1 MKIFIDIG
9 HPAHVHYFR
18 NFMKLMIE
26 KGHEFC
32 ISARDKEVTFKLL
45 KHYEIPYISRGKG
58 GKGIFGKFFYLFKG
72 DLIVYSV
79 ARKFRPD
86 IFLSFAS
93 PYAAHSAFLLHRP
106 HIALDDTEAAKF
118 GQFFYLP
125 FTRTKLN
132 PLSFNKTFKSNQIR
146 FDSFMELCSLHPHF
160 FKPDVT
166 ILEELK
172 ITKSEQFI
180 LMRFVSWDANHDF
193 RQKGFSNSDKKNL
206 INTLSAKYKILISS
220 ESELPERFKQ
230 LAIKI
235 SPEKIHH
242 IMAFATLFI
251 GEGATMASECAML
264 GTPAIYV
271 NSITA
276 GTLEEQEKYG
286 LLFGF
291 RNSTGVLDKA
301 LELLTIKNLKE
312 EFQLRRQKL
321 LSDKIDI
328 TNFMVWFI
336 ENYPDSAEVM
346 KTNPEYQYNF
356 KQ

>member
-18 NFMKLMIE
+18 NFIKLMLA

-32 ISARDKEVTFKLL
+32 VCARDKEVTFSLL
-45 KHYEIPYISRGKG
+45 KSYGIPFISRGKG
-58 GKGIFGKFFYLFKG
+58 GKGFFGKFIYLFKG
-72 DLIVYSV
+72 DKIVWSA
-79 ARKFRPD
+79 ARKFKPD
-86 IFLSFAS
+86 MFLSFAS

-106 HIALDDTEAAKF
+106 HIALDDTEAAKL
-118 GQFFYLP
+118 GQLFYLP

-132 PLSFNKTFKSNQIR
+132 PSSFRKTFRSNQIR
-146 FDSFMELCSLHPHF
+146 FDSYMELCSLHPHYF
-160 FKPDVT
+160 EPDEA
-166 ILEELK
+166 ILRELN
-172 ITKSEQFI
+172 ISKSQPFI

-193 RQKGFSNSDKKNL
+193 GQKGFSNADKALL
-206 INTLSAKYKILISS
+206 INTLSEKYKILISS
-220 ESELPERFKQ
+220 ENELPERFKE

-235 SPEKIHH
+235 SPEKIHQV
-242 IMAFATLFI
+242 MAFATLFI

-291 RNSTGVLDKA
+291 RNATGVLDKA
-301 LELLTIKNLKE
+301 IELLTTKNFKE
-312 EFQLRRQKL
+312 EFQLRRQKML
-321 LSDKIDI
+321 LDKIDL

-336 ENYPDSAEVM
+336 ENYPGSVEVM
-346 KTNPEYQYNF
+346 KTNPEFQNNF
-356 KQ
+356 K